1 MVFGLFRKTFSAGA
15 FTLLGVYLGQN
26 YKLPD
31 VGATAAALV
40 SPLTYFVTLPSTLNV
55 QVKQRAYLSIIV
67 HHCLQYRTAGA
78 KVEEEKK
85 K

>member
-15 FTLLGVYLGQN
+15 FTLFGVYLAQN

-40 SPLTYFVTLPSTLNV
+40 GY
-55 QVKQRAYLSIIV
+55 
-67 HHCLQYRTAGA
+67 TAVFAGLCTIQLA
-78 KVEEEKK
+78 RPVV
-85 K
+85 

>member
-1 MVFGLFRKTFSAGA
+1 MVFGLIRKTFSAGA

-40 SPLTYFVTLPSTLNV
+40 SHLTYLLHFRVDWMC
-55 QVKQRAYLSIIV
+55 K
-67 HHCLQYRTAGA
+67 
-78 KVEEEKK
+78 
-85 K
+85 